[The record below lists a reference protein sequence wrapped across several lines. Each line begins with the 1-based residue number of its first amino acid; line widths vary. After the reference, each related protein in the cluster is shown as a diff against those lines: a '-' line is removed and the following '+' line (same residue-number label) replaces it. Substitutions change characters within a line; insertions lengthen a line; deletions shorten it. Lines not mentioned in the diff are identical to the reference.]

1 MRSTSLRTSKALLS
15 RWGTA
20 PVLGAVLLCA
30 AQAEHLGELATL
42 HGAAGYEEQVRQ
54 YIESQLGQDA
64 EVDNTGSITKTFGR
78 GLPRT
83 LIAAG
88 LDEPGFVISAIA
100 DDGYLRLKR
109 LAEPAPH
116 YQFESLLQSQHVTIQ
131 TRAGKNLMGV
141 VAAPSVHLDDERGPS
156 SSRTDK
162 DLYVD
167 IGASTAA
174 EARSAGVEVLD
185 PVTLDKR
192 LIRFPGGR
200 RISAPWIASR
210 AGAASLLRLAE
221 RFSDEPPEGTV
232 TLAFVTQQF
241 YYNTG
246 LLRVLQRSAAD
257 RVIWLAPG
265 GKSSSQIA
273 PASGWS
279 SELQD
284 ELWRLASDHDL
295 DFQQASSFSKTFG
308 PFRMEEPWPDAEQA
322 AVLSVGVEHAG
333 TPIETIH
340 LSEVEKTA
348 RLLAASVGITW
359 GEKEYEP
366 IRRGKAQVNR
376 PAGVDSLSSLI
387 RQLAGL
393 PGVSGAESA
402 VRDWIRK
409 SLPDW
414 AKHQTRTDEHGNL
427 IVPLGT
433 EGPPAAIF
441 VAHMDEIGF
450 RVKGIGPDGV
460 LSVESLGGLNA
471 SLFEWRPVIVHTSQ
485 GPLDACMTMRG
496 AVDAGIHSA
505 DEAESLGITAGD
517 TVTVPRRWSRLL
529 GQRIAASAL
538 DDRVG
543 CGILLR
549 TLQSLSAAEVRKLG
563 KARPTWIVFSS
574 KEEIGL
580 VGAEALAKENSPRR
594 VYPVDSFVTSDSPME
609 NQALAQ
615 APLGRGFVI
624 RALDTSGISNRAEVE
639 RVASLARSHGIP
651 IQYGVTSGGN
661 DGSRFI
667 PYGAVNIPLSWPLR
681 YSHTGGEVSD
691 LQDIEALGKIVDLL
705 LREELFRR

>member
-1 MRSTSLRTSKALLS
+1 MLT

-20 PVLGAVLLCA
+20 PVLGAILICA
-30 AQAEHLGELATL
+30 AHAEHLGELATL
-42 HGAAGYEEQVRQ
+42 NGAAGYEDQVRR
-54 YIESQLGQDA
+54 YIESQLGRGA

-88 LDEPGFVISAIA
+88 LDEPGFVISAIT

-116 YQFESLLQSQHVTIQ
+116 YQFESLFQAQHVTVQ
-131 TRAGKNLMGV
+131 TRAGKKLAGV
-141 VAAPSVHLDDERGPS
+141 MAAPSVHLDDERGHS

-167 IGASTAA
+167 FGASTAA
-174 EARSAGVEVLD
+174 EVRSAGVEVLD
-185 PVTLDKR
+185 PVTLDKK
-192 LIRFPGGR
+192 LIRFAGGR
-200 RISAPWIASR
+200 RLSAPWIASR

-221 RFSDEPPEGTV
+221 RLSDDPPNATV

-241 YYNTG
+241 YYNAG
-246 LLRVLQRSAAD
+246 LLRVLQQNTAD

-265 GKSSSQIA
+265 GKSRSQIA
-273 PASGWS
+273 PATGWS
-279 SELQD
+279 SDLQD
-284 ELWRLASDHDL
+284 ELWRLASEHDL
-295 DFQQASSFSKTFG
+295 DFQKASSFPKSFG
-308 PFRMEEPWPDAEQA
+308 PFRTEEPWPDPEQA
-322 AVLSVGVEHAG
+322 AIVSVGVEHSG

-340 LSEVEKTA
+340 LAEVEKTA

-359 GEKEYEP
+359 TKKEYEP
-366 IRRGKAQVNR
+366 IRRGKTQGHR
-376 PAGVDSLSSLI
+376 PAGGDSLSSLI
-387 RQLAGL
+387 RQLTGL
-393 PGVSGAESA
+393 SGVSGAESA
-402 VRDWIRK
+402 VRDWIRQ

-414 AKHQTRTDEHGNL
+414 AKRQSRTDNHGNL

-433 EGPPAAIF
+433 GRPPAAIF
-441 VAHMDEIGF
+441 IAHMDEIGF
-450 RVKGIGPDGV
+450 KVKGIGPDGV

-471 SLFEWRPVIVHTSQ
+471 SLFERRPVIVHTAQ
-485 GPLDACMTMRG
+485 GPLDAYMTMRG
-496 AVDAGIHSA
+496 EVDVGIRSA
-505 DEAESLGITAGD
+505 DEAESHGITAGD
-517 TVTVPRRWSRLL
+517 TITVPKHWSQLL
-529 GQRIAASAL
+529 GQRFAASAL

-549 TLQSLSAAEVRKLG
+549 ALQSLSDAEVRKLD
-563 KARPTWIVFSS
+563 KARPTWIVFSG

-580 VGAEALAKENSPRR
+580 VGAEALAKENSPQH
-594 VYPVDSFVTSDSPME
+594 VYPVDSFVTSDSPIE
-609 NQALAQ
+609 NQALAH

-651 IQYGVTSGGN
+651 VQYGVTSGGN

-705 LREELFRR
+705 LREELFGR